1 LSSVPQLCIIFLIR
15 SASLGLALSRSMK
28 MGQLSRRKFCVAEA
42 SSAKYPDMVAFSEAK
57 DELGNCL
64 LISSMVNLI
73 GITQDLYQGHSLHC
87 TRASASSKISPICHL
102 P

>member
-1 LSSVPQLCIIFLIR
+1 LSSVPQLCIIFLMR

-42 SSAKYPDMVAFSEAK
+42 SSAKYRDMVVSSEAK
-57 DELGNCL
+57 AEPGNCL
-64 LISSMVNLI
+64 LMSSIVILI

-87 TRASASSKISPICHL
+87 TTAAASSSMSPIPHL